1 MITITQ
7 TVFFK
12 RKSLPLFLS
21 QTLFGF
27 AALGS
32 AAMTSAQPS
41 SAADSNIGIIEVKGQ
56 ALRSTAWSTTSFSA
70 QDIRDKKLTETQE
83 LFRSVPG
90 MNIRN
95 FGLAGVA
102 DTISIRGFGGG
113 GHGGDLGVVVD
124 GIPLNEA
131 MSHADGYVDLGVV
144 VPLEIGNMTVYKG
157 PVSALYGNYNRG
169 GLVSLETRKDGEYG
183 EMDVR
188 LGSDNMADL
197 QTAWGTNI
205 GENNQINLAAQLY
218 RSDGYR
224 PQSDT
229 ERGTLTG
236 RWRTELTPRFSL
248 AFAAR
253 LHKADSDGA
262 SYITAGQYHDDPY
275 GIDPRVQND
284 GAKKTFGTL
293 RVDSRYEVSD
303 QLQLLA
309 FAYRTEQDFSRW
321 FSRPT
326 GGGTW
331 RQREESYD
339 RQVHG
344 AGINLN
350 GETSYNNINLTWVTG
365 VEAFRESTDFIYY
378 DGQINRQPVTPAIT
392 DRKSDLDS
400 ESAFAELQAD
410 IHRLFMPSIG
420 VRYDRFNGGCR
431 LNGPE
436 TGTDACGSLN
446 DMSNA
451 SPKVGVRSAITDQVM
466 LRASWS
472 EGFALPNDFVK
483 YNQSATNLDPV
494 IFRQVEIG
502 ANYHVSNDLSIDVA
516 AYRLRSSD
524 EVRTVAPG
532 IFENYGATERTGIEA
547 GISWTPTRDLELSW
561 VYGTTDSEILSNG
574 NAAIEGNEVGG
585 VAKYNS
591 NLTLNWSIN
600 TALAFEA
607 SWEKVGGYAVNSSN
621 VDYADSY
628 GTLDVGFN
636 YINNNLPGWR
646 FNLDVDNVAD
656 KRYATSVSRIGGEI
670 VVAPGAPRQI
680 QLGAQLQ
687 F

>member
-1 MITITQ
+1 MMTSTKAAS
-7 TVFFK
+7 FK
-12 RKSLPLFLS
+12 RKSLPLLVS
-21 QTLFGF
+21 QILFGL
-27 AALGS
+27 AALSS

-41 SAADSNIGIIEVKGQ
+41 SAADSSIGLIEVKGQ

-70 QDIRDKKLTETQE
+70 EDIRDKKLTETQE

-113 GHGGDLGVVVD
+113 GHGGDLGVVID

-188 LGSDNMADL
+188 LGSDNTADL
-197 QTAWGTNI
+197 QTSWGTKIN
-205 GENNQINLAAQLY
+205 EQNQINLAAQLY
-218 RSDGYR
+218 RSDGFR

-236 RWRTELTPRFSL
+236 RWRTELTPKFSL

-262 SYITAGQYHDDPY
+262 SYLSAAQYHNDPD
-275 GIDPRVQND
+275 GIDSRIQKD
-284 GAKKTFGTL
+284 GAKKTFGTF
-293 RVDSRYEVSD
+293 RVDSRYEISD
-303 QLQLLA
+303 QLQLLG
-309 FAYRTEQDFSRW
+309 FAYGTEQDFSRW

-339 RQVHG
+339 RRVRG
-344 AGINLN
+344 AGLNLN
-350 GETSYNNINLTWVTG
+350 GETSYNSTNLNWVTG
-365 VEAFRESTDFIYY
+365 IEAFRESTDFIYY
-378 DGQINRQPVTPAIT
+378 DGQINRRPVTPAIT
-392 DRKSDLDS
+392 DRKTDLDS

-410 IHRLFMPSIG
+410 IHRLFMPSLG
-420 VRYDRFNGGCR
+420 VRYDRFSGGCS

-446 DMSNA
+446 DMSHT
-451 SPKVGVRSAITDQVM
+451 SPKLGVRSAITDQVM

-483 YNQSATNLDPV
+483 YNQSASNLDPV

-502 ANYHVSNDLSIDVA
+502 ANYHMSNDLSIDVA

-532 IFENYGATERTGIEA
+532 VFENYGATERTGIEA
-547 GISWTPTRDLELSW
+547 GISWTPTQDLELSW
-561 VYGTTDSEILSNG
+561 VYGTTESEILSNA
-574 NAAIEGNEVGG
+574 NAALVGNDVGG

-591 NLTLNWSIN
+591 NLTVDWSIN

-607 SWEKVGGYAVNSSN
+607 SWKKVGGYAINSSN
-621 VDYADSY
+621 VDKASSY
-628 GTLDVGFN
+628 STLDVGFN
-636 YINNNLPGWR
+636 YTNNNLPDWR
-646 FNLDVDNVAD
+646 FNLNVDNVTN
-656 KRYATSVSRIGGEI
+656 KRYATSVSSIGGEI

-680 QLGAQLQ
+680 QLGAQFQ